1 MIKEVLEVMIGL
13 AKEGITM
20 IVVTHEM
27 NFAQTVANWVFFM
40 DEGQILERNT
50 PKEFFTNPRSRE
62 NSPISQS
69 DSLIGAPRGA
79 NISEV
84 QVLTGKCLSTPC
96 SEFWIYGGN
105 DMN

>member
-1 MIKEVLEVMIGL
+1 MLITILNEKQKFYLVADAYYSVRKMYSKVMAEGGHVISKAKLTAIGY
-13 AKEGITM
+13 
-20 IVVTHEM
+20 
-27 NFAQTVANWVFFM
+27 
-40 DEGQILERNT
+40 
-50 PKEFFTNPRSRE
+50 
-62 NSPISQS
+62 
-69 DSLIGAPRGA
+69 GAPRGA